1 MGSICRGIWVFGNIL
16 LVSDDILVSSNS
28 KNLLKASPHLILI
41 SSYVKSLTLVAYV
54 VSYRALSVV
63 RFMFFKQ

>member
-1 MGSICRGIWVFGNIL
+1 MGSKSRSMLGFSDIL